1 MKNNQY
7 QSGESTRIITVTA
20 ENGDIRNYTIHITRQ
35 VINNSYLASLVVDGY
50 ELDKIFKKDEYHY
63 VINVPYNKKSLL
75 ASEVTAIPEDEKATV
90 QKTSGLVLSGN
101 PGKNIFTILV
111 TARDGFT
118 TSQYTIEVIR
128 EGKIELSR
136 KYSDR
141 KHLR

>member
-1 MKNNQY
+1 
-7 QSGESTRIITVTA
+7 
-20 ENGDIRNYTIHITRQ
+20 
-35 VINNSYLASLVVDGY
+35 
-50 ELDKIFKKDEYHY
+50 